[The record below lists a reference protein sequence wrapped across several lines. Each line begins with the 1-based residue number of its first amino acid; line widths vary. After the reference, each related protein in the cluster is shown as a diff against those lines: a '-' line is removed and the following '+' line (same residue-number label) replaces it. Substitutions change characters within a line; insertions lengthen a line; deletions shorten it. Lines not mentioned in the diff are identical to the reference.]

1 MMMMIFQTFFFFVLD
16 KTGGKSKQA
25 PTCTM
30 VQIPGELAF
39 CLLNIAALV
48 SIIIYAKHHIHSD
61 AYEVHTVGKH
71 GED

>member
-1 MMMMIFQTFFFFVLD
+1 VLLHFSNFLT
-16 KTGGKSKQA
+16 KPEEKASA
-25 PTCTM
+25 PPTWTM